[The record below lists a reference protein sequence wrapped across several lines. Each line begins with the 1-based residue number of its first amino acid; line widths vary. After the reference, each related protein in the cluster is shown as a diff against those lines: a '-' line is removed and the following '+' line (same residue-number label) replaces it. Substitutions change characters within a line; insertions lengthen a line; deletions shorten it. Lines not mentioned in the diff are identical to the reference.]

1 MRKTLWISIYLFLFS
16 LQAYAQRPGQQFDRQ
31 KLEDAKIAFISTR
44 LDLSPEQAQKFW
56 PLYNQYSNQRE
67 ANLRKLAELNPR
79 REANSISDSQAKEM
93 IAKRFAIQ
101 RQMIDD
107 EEKFVKEVASVIS
120 YEQIL
125 KLNGISRDFTRMLY
139 QRQRGRNQH

>member
-1 MRKTLWISIYLFLFS
+1 MRKTLWIGIYLFLFS

-101 RQMIDD
+101 R
-107 EEKFVKEVASVIS
+107 
-120 YEQIL
+120 
-125 KLNGISRDFTRMLY
+125 
-139 QRQRGRNQH
+139 